1 LQRCQFSLGALFNF
15 PEHLQKVASSSAEA
29 EVIKPSVSIVEIS
42 NIAETIFNNSK
53 KKIGGDVRIRLNY
66 LTKKY
71 IDINR

>member
-1 LQRCQFSLGALFNF
+1 MLSLGTLFNF

-42 NIAETIFNNSK
+42 NIAETIFNSK
-53 KKIGGDVRIRLNY
+53 KNGGDVLIRLNY